1 MLSLLAAA
9 DGLTWIT
16 IVTKAATYAAALW
29 AAGSVLACAA
39 LRTLSASGK
48 RAAIRLAAVAAL
60 MTLLLSLA
68 ELPLRAGFL
77 AGGTLAGVV
86 DPMLVGMV
94 AGSPLGTSVFIRA
107 AGALL
112 ILALL
117 LRARAGQWVAVAG
130 AVLICTSF
138 AFRGHALEE
147 PRVLLGMLVTA
158 HILGLAFWIG
168 GLAPLSRA
176 TRIDP
181 APQAARLAQD
191 FGRKALWVVAA
202 LVAAGG
208 ILLAVF
214 GLLTPAAILTPYGQ
228 AFAAKLALVAG
239 AFAFA
244 ATNKIYLTPALLS
257 GAARAGARLRWSIRL
272 ETALI
277 CCVLLVTAVGT
288 SLAGP

>member
-16 IVTKAATYAAALW
+16 IFVKAATYAAALW

-39 LRTLSASGK
+39 LRSLSASGT
-48 RAAIRLAAVAAL
+48 RAASRLAAVAAL
-60 MTLLLSLA
+60 ITLVLSLA
-68 ELPLRAGFL
+68 EVPLRAGFL

-94 AGSPLGTSVFIRA
+94 AASPLGTSVVIRA
-107 AGALL
+107 AGAVL

-117 LRARAGQWVAVAG
+117 LRARVGQWIAG
-130 AVLICTSF
+130 AGAILICASF

-147 PRVLLGMLVTA
+147 PRALLGMLVTA

-181 APQAARLAQD
+181 PPQAARLAQE

-202 LVAAGG
+202 LAAAGG
-208 ILLAVF
+208 ALLAIF

-228 AFAAKLALVAG
+228 AFAVKLALVAG
-239 AFAFA
+239 ALAFA
-244 ATNKIYLTPALLS
+244 ATNKMYLTPALLS
-257 GAARAGARLRWSIRL
+257 GGARAGARLRRSIRL

-277 CCVLLVTAVGT
+277 CGVLFVTAVAT